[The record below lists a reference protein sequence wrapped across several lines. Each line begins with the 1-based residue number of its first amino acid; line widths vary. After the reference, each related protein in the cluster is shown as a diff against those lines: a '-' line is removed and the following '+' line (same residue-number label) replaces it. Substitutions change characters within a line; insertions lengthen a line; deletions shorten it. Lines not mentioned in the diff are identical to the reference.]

1 MCSPFMYFMSPI
13 TPQLR
18 EKLQNEDTTI
28 EEVLNDDSCTRAY
41 EQAVESI
48 VDFFWH
54 RAEEL
59 LNLSLSTENRDLS
72 TKAFVIIT
80 MPSAEIWQT
89 LVSSDLLMRKSET
102 ILVPTAST
110 ISISRFAAIAQHC
123 CMCTPQLVPEKCPFL
138 KQMIRF
144 VHFRS
149 VYDMFLAFFNNDAK
163 SSVIREVL
171 RDWNFVSEIFN
182 ALREAPSSPPE
193 IRNTYTAALLKLLS
207 RVKEAELFDQAFASE
222 DAIRALLSDF
232 PDPTVLVLDA
242 QWQIISN
249 VIIPENA
256 APVRAILPNLVK
268 MLAPHDG
275 RFSCYQISILEVIEK
290 FITFDDAADTGKTL
304 LDAGLPDALAT
315 IVKDLGTHTL
325 ATRRVSLL
333 CLSLLKSKASAL
345 ASVVLPRVAEIASEY
360 VMSEDV
366 SLEERAFGWNLFTEL
381 KASEIPLSEEL
392 TQIITEDLQT
402 RIDDMNRIAD
412 EEFGG
417 ALPTMSGFADE
428 PMMSQELLALL
439 RLLSQ
444 ARG

>member
-1 MCSPFMYFMSPI
+1 MYFMSPI

-18 EKLQNEDTTI
+18 EKLQNENTTI

-80 MPSAEIWQT
+80 MPSVEIWQT

-123 CMCTPQLVPEKCPFL
+123 CMCTPQLVPEKCAFL

-207 RVKEAELFDQAFASE
+207 RVKEAELFDQDFASE

-275 RFSCYQISILEVIEK
+275 RFSCYQISTLEVIEK

-304 LDAGLPDALAT
+304 LDAGLPDALVT
-315 IVKDLGTHTL
+315 IVKDLGRHTL

-333 CLSLLKSKASAL
+333 CLSLLKSNASAL
-345 ASVVLPRVAEIASEY
+345 ASVVLPRVAEVASEY

-392 TQIITEDLQT
+392 TEIITEDLQT
-402 RIDDMNRIAD
+402 RIDDMNRVAD

-417 ALPTMSGFADE
+417 ALPTATGMLDE